1 MKLLAIA
8 ALAACASAFDVLTQ
22 GHADASYPF
31 EDKRSD
37 EEITRTFNAAGLVAA
52 DRHQD
57 MH

>member
-37 EEITRTFNAAGLVAA
+37 EEITRTFNAAG
-52 DRHQD
+52 
-57 MH
+57 